1 MRDVKSMKQ
10 NNLKLINIISKNL
23 YKESI
28 QRHNNMKNKIDKT
41 KIDNKLNKK
50 IIWMFNRGLN
60 LIKNIWN
67 R

>member
-1 MRDVKSMKQ
+1 
-10 NNLKLINIISKNL
+10 
-23 YKESI
+23 
-28 QRHNNMKNKIDKT
+28 MKNKIDKT